1 MGNSLQSGSE
11 AQGLDYSQGPG
22 LPGGYEKSSHVQK
35 LQRLRA
41 SAAVTACDLLDAV
54 SLEEKESGPPTPRAR
69 AGLTHSSFQHAE
81 QCNLCRRNRE
91 ARPEELTPGC
101 LPQELS
107 RFPGFVVVFFFSY
120 LSLNMSYNFILIQMV
135 LTPSPTGQERKKQ
148 TGRAPLVRSLHAGM
162 DRGPGAAP
170 CPGGCGRL
178 GRALRMSEQSQLL
191 VDLLTNRKQTR
202 THS

>member
-69 AGLTHSSFQHAE
+69 AGLTHSSFGHAE

-91 ARPEELTPGC
+91 ARPEELTPGR

-107 RFPGFVVVFFFSY
+107 RFPGLVCFFFFIFVFKHVLQFHSY
-120 LSLNMSYNFILIQMV
+120 SDGANPLAHGAGEKEANPKSSSRQVPPRRDGQRPRGSSL
-135 LTPSPTGQERKKQ
+135 
-148 TGRAPLVRSLHAGM
+148 
-162 DRGPGAAP
+162 GAA
-170 CPGGCGRL
+170 GQVER
-178 GRALRMSEQSQLL
+178 
-191 VDLLTNRKQTR
+191 
-202 THS
+202 

>member
-1 MGNSLQSGSE
+1 MWLGRPYLDHASVSFQNGRKMGNSLQSGSE
-11 AQGLDYSQGPG
+11 AQGLDYSQGSG
-22 LPGGYEKSSHVQK
+22 LPGGCEKSSHVQK

-91 ARPEELTPGC
+91 ARPEELTPGR

-107 RFPGFVVVFFFSY
+107 RYPGLFFFI
-120 LSLNMSYNFILIQMV
+120 FVFKHV
-135 LTPSPTGQERKKQ
+135 LQFHSHSDGDPLAHGAGEEEANRKSSSRQVPPRRDGQR
-148 TGRAPLVRSLHAGM
+148 
-162 DRGPGAAP
+162 PGAAP
-170 CPGGCGRL
+170 WVRPARSS
-178 GRALRMSEQSQLL
+178 AE
-191 VDLLTNRKQTR
+191 NE
-202 THS
+202 